1 MGFRGRPVWV
11 DHRAMSTS
19 KRIGILTSGG
29 DAPGMNAA
37 LRAATLVAAQRG
49 VEVVGFERGWEGVLD
64 GKQRLL
70 TRPSTTS
77 PSGLAPTHEV
87 DTCGSL
93 GGSILGSA
101 RSKRFYEAAGRTEA
115 AARLASLGGLEGL
128 VVIGGNGSLTG
139 AHALATEHG
148 VRYVGIPAS
157 IDNDIGCTGT
167 CIGVD
172 TALNTI
178 VEACDR
184 ISDTARAHRRAFVVE
199 VMGRQSGYLC
209 MAAAIA
215 AGADAALFREDG
227 RSEDELVELVAKA
240 VSRGFAEDRGKQR
253 VLVLK
258 AEGVEVPCTRLVR
271 RVQES
276 LDATHPDLE
285 IRATVLGHLV
295 RGGNPSFLD
304 RMVASRFALAAV
316 DALLDG
322 ASGEMVAWQ
331 TPLSGGVATKDRSVT
346 RWTLARVLE
355 ETAALHDGQ
364 SRVTQQRVALM
375 QAAAGVL
382 AL

>member
-1 MGFRGRPVWV
+1 M
-11 DHRAMSTS
+11 A
-19 KRIGILTSGG
+19 KIGILTSGG
-29 DAPGMNAA
+29 DAPGMNTAI
-37 LRAATLVAAQRG
+37 RAATLVAAQRG
-49 VEVVGFERGWEGVLD
+49 VEVVGFERGWEGVID
-64 GKQRLL
+64 GKLRAL
-70 TRPSTTS
+70 TRQSQS
-77 PSGLAPTHEV
+77 SASGLAPTHEV

-101 RSKRFYEAAGRTEA
+101 RSKRFYEPSGRTA
-115 AARLASLGGLEGL
+115 AAERLRSLGQVEGL

-139 AHALATEHG
+139 ANALANEHG
-148 VRYVGIPAS
+148 VRYLGIPAS
-157 IDNDIGCTGT
+157 IDNDIGCTST

-178 VEACDR
+178 VDACDR

-227 RSEDELVELVAKA
+227 RSEDELVDIVTSA
-240 VSRGFAEDRGKQR
+240 VKRGFADDRGKQR

-258 AEGVEVPCTRLVR
+258 AEGIEVPCTRLVR
-271 RVQES
+271 RVQEQLEVS
-276 LDATHPDLE
+276 HPDLE

-316 DALLDG
+316 AGLLEG

-331 TPLSGGVATKDRSVT
+331 SPLAGGVATLDRSVT
-346 RWTLARVLE
+346 RWPLARVLD
-355 ETAALHDGQ
+355 ETKALLDGN
-364 SRVTQQRVALM
+364 SKVVQQRVALM
-375 QAAAGVL
+375 HAAAGVL